1 MHSKNETLAVGW
13 CDGGQTEGKF
23 TEGLFYTMIKSPI
36 KIADGIRVNGNQIGR
51 QREVLIRNWY
61 KNSKTDWL
69 LWLDSDIELTAP
81 VLELLWETADKVS
94 KPVVTGVYFISKENE
109 QSMMMPMPCIFTE
122 TDNEYELAYVHPM
135 PDNEIIKVDCAGMGL
150 VLMHRSAVEK
160 VLEHVGDEP
169 VFGEIANVGN
179 KFVSEDIVFF
189 RHLKAAGIPVYAH
202 TGAQVR
208 HMKPFSFDINYYHAY
223 WTLRFLE
230 EQQAVALAQ
239 QTEGLI
245 VPEKKLIVPGE

>member
-1 MHSKNETLAVGW
+1 MHSKNETLAIGW
-13 CDGGQTEGKF
+13 CDGGMTEGKF
-23 TEGLFYTMIKSPI
+23 AEGLFYTMIKSPI
-36 KIADGIRVNGNQIGR
+36 KIADGIRVTGNQIAR
-51 QREVLIRNWY
+51 QREALIRNWY
-61 KNSKTDWL
+61 KNSETDWL

-81 VLELLWETADKVS
+81 VLELLWETADNVS

-160 VLEHVGDEP
+160 VLEHVGDKP
-169 VFGEIANVGN
+169 VFGEIANVG
-179 KFVSEDIVFF
+179 VSEDIVFF

-230 EQQAVALAQ
+230 EQQAMALAQ